1 MRWNSVIVLRDI
13 EANMVVD
20 DEGSEREGEPVD
32 TRVFCNVRTVG
43 LETWATAGQLGP
55 KPELQVEVR
64 TIDYAG
70 QTQAVYEGREYDL
83 SYSSARGDNT
93 ILTYATHARN
103 DNG

>member
-1 MRWNSVIVLRDI
+1 MRWDSVIVLRDI
-13 EANMVVD
+13 EATMTVD
-20 DEGSEREGEPVD
+20 DEGNEVEGPPVD
-32 TRVFCNVRTVG
+32 TQVFCNVRTIG
-43 LETWATAGQLGP
+43 IETWATAAQLGP

-64 TIDYAG
+64 TIDYHG
-70 QTQAVYEGREYDL
+70 ETQAVYQGREYDL

>member
-1 MRWNSVIVLRDI
+1 MRWDSVITLRDI
-13 EANMVVD
+13 ETNVVID
-20 DEGSEREGEPVD
+20 DDGNEVETDPID
-32 TRVFCNVRTVG
+32 TQVFCNVRTIG
-43 LETWATAGQLGP
+43 IETWATAAQLGP

-64 TIDYAG
+64 TIDYHG
-70 QTQAVYEGREYDL
+70 ETQAVFKGREYDL

>member
-1 MRWNSVIVLRDI
+1 VRWDSVILLRDI
-13 EANMVVD
+13 ETEMVID
-20 DEGSEREGEPVD
+20 DEGNEVEGEPID
-32 TRVFCNVRTVG
+32 TQVFCNVRNIG
-43 LETWATAGQLGP
+43 FETWATAAQLGL

-70 QTQAVYEGREYDL
+70 QSQAVYQGREYDL
-83 SYSSARGDNT
+83 SYSSTRGDNT

>member
-1 MRWNSVIVLRDI
+1 MRWDSVITLRDI
-13 EANMVVD
+13 ETNMVVSD
-20 DEGSEREGEPVD
+20 DGSEVEGEPID
-32 TRVFCNVRTVG
+32 TQVFCNVRTVG
-43 LETWATAGQLGP
+43 LETWATAAQLGP

-70 QTQAVYEGREYDL
+70 QTQAVFNGREYDL
-83 SYSSARGDNT
+83 SYSSTRGDNT

>member
-1 MRWNSVIVLRDI
+1 MRWDSVITLRDI
-13 EANMVVD
+13 ETNMTVD
-20 DEGSEREGEPVD
+20 DEGNEVEGEPID
-32 TRVFCNVRTVG
+32 TQVFCNVRTVG
-43 LETWATAGQLGP
+43 LETWVTAAQLGP

-64 TIDYAG
+64 TVDYAG
-70 QTQAVYEGREYDL
+70 QTQAVYKGREYDL

>member
-1 MRWNSVIVLRDI
+1 MRWNSVITLRDI
-13 EANMVVD
+13 ESGMVVN
-20 DEGSEREGEPVD
+20 DEGAEVEAAPVD
-32 TRVFCNVRTVG
+32 TQVFCNVRSIG
-43 LETWATAGQLGP
+43 IETWATAAQLGP

-83 SYSSARGDNT
+83 SYSQTRGDNT
-93 ILTYATHARN
+93 VLTYATHARN

>member
-1 MRWNSVIVLRDI
+1 MRWDSVITLRDI
-13 EANMVVD
+13 EAGVVVN
-20 DEGSEREGEPVD
+20 DEGAEVEADPVD
-32 TRVFCNVRTVG
+32 TQVFCNVRTIG
-43 LETWATAGQLGP
+43 LETWATAATLGP

-70 QTQAVYEGREYDL
+70 QTQAVFNGREYDL
-83 SYSSARGDNT
+83 SYSSTRGDNT

>member
-1 MRWNSVIVLRDI
+1 MRWDSVIVLRDI
-13 EANMVVD
+13 EANMVLD
-20 DEGSEREGEPVD
+20 DEGNEVEGEPVD
-32 TRVFCNVRTVG
+32 TQVFCNVRSLG
-43 LETWATAGQLGP
+43 FETWATAAQLGL

-70 QTQAVYEGREYDL
+70 QSQAIFNGREYDL
-83 SYSSARGDNT
+83 SYSSTRGDNT

>member
-1 MRWNSVIVLRDI
+1 MRWDSVITLRDI
-13 EANMVVD
+13 ETNVVID
-20 DEGSEREGEPVD
+20 DEGNEVETDPID
-32 TRVFCNVRTVG
+32 TQVFCNVRTIG
-43 LETWATAGQLGP
+43 IETWATAAQLGP

-64 TIDYAG
+64 TIDYHG
-70 QTQAVYEGREYDL
+70 ETQAVFKGREYDL

>member
-1 MRWNSVIVLRDI
+1 MRWDSVITLRDV

-20 DEGSEREGEPVD
+20 DEGNEHEGEPVD
-32 TRVFCNVRTVG
+32 TTVFCNVRSVG
-43 LETWATAGQLGP
+43 FETWATAAQLGI

-64 TIDYAG
+64 TIDYHG
-70 QTQAVYEGREYDL
+70 ETQAVFRDREYDL
-83 SYSSARGDNT
+83 SYSNTRGDST

>member
-1 MRWNSVIVLRDI
+1 MRWDSVITLRDV

-20 DEGSEREGEPVD
+20 DEGNEREGEPVD
-32 TRVFCNVRTVG
+32 TQVFCNVRSVG
-43 LETWATAGQLGP
+43 FETWATAAQLGI

-64 TIDYAG
+64 TIDYHG
-70 QTQAVYEGREYDL
+70 ETQAVFRDREYDL
-83 SYSSARGDNT
+83 SYSSTRGDNT

>member
-1 MRWNSVIVLRDI
+1 MRWDSVIVLRDI
-13 EANMVVD
+13 EANMVLD
-20 DEGSEREGEPVD
+20 DEGNEREGEPVD
-32 TRVFCNVRTVG
+32 TQVFCNVRSLG
-43 LETWATAGQLGP
+43 FETWATAAQLGL

-70 QTQAVYEGREYDL
+70 QSQAIFNGREYDL
-83 SYSSARGDNT
+83 SYSSTRGDNT

>member
-1 MRWNSVIVLRDI
+1 MRWDSVILLRDI
-13 EANMVVD
+13 ETNMVVD
-20 DEGSEREGEPVD
+20 DDGSEVEVEPID
-32 TRVFCNVRTVG
+32 TQVYCNVRSIG
-43 LETWATAGQLGP
+43 LETWATAAQLGL

-70 QTQAVYEGREYDL
+70 QSQAVFKGREYDL
-83 SYSSARGDNT
+83 SFSSTRGDNT

>member
-1 MRWNSVIVLRDI
+1 MRWDSVILLRDI
-13 EANMVVD
+13 EANMTVD
-20 DEGSEREGEPVD
+20 GEGNEVEGEPID
-32 TRVFCNVRTVG
+32 TQVFCNVRSVG
-43 LETWATAGQLGP
+43 YETWATAAQLGL

-70 QTQAVYEGREYDL
+70 QSQAVYNGREYDL
-83 SYSSARGDNT
+83 SYSTTRGDNT